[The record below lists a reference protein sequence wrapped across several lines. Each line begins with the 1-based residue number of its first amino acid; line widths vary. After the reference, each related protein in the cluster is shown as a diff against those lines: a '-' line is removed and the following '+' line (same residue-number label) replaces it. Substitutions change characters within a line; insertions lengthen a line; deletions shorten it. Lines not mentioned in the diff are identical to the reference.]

1 MKNKINWT
9 QVDNSIYGNP
19 RYVCHFLDLVTE
31 NERQIAEEN
40 KRIKQTSWPHLF
52 FTTTNDLYNFALNRA
67 KKLGGKKFNN
77 KKFGGGV
84 VFQTYNI
91 EETENKINKLLEGSQ
106 L

>member
-9 QVDNSIYGNP
+9 QIYNNSNGNL

-31 NERQIAEEN
+31 KEREIAEEN
-40 KRIKQTSWPHLF
+40 KRIKQTSWPDLF
-52 FTTTNDLYNFALNRA
+52 FTTTNDLYNFALRMA
-67 KKLGGKKFNN
+67 KKIVGKKFHN
-77 KKFGGGV
+77 KKFGGGI

-91 EETENKINKLLEGSQ
+91 EEIENKINKLLEGSQ